1 MTTSVGCFEPEDYS
15 KEPLSYLNKK
25 MEYLRK
31 DILNTED
38 RLDRLQR
45 EHEELK
51 NRCNFE
57 VDSYNYM
64 TRSGEFMTSPHMLR
78 ITLPSV
84 SGAPKAP
91 RPEPV
96 RVTDP
101 EDPTFSAMVVGE
113 YKSVEDVKRL
123 VTLKGSLNHNNALLN
138 RYNGELKKV
147 EVALINYGS

>member
-1 MTTSVGCFEPEDYS
+1 
-15 KEPLSYLNKK
+15 
-25 MEYLRK
+25 
-31 DILNTED
+31 
-38 RLDRLQR
+38 LDRLQR

-78 ITLPSV
+78 ITLP
-84 SGAPKAP
+84 GAPQKP
-91 RPEPV
+91 GPDPV

-101 EDPTFSAMVVGE
+101 EDPTFSAMVIGE
-113 YKSVEDVKRL
+113 YESAKDVKRL
-123 VTLKGSLNHNNALLN
+123 VTLEGSLNHNNALLN

-147 EVALINYGS
+147 GTALFNYGS